1 MTRQWVFV
9 FYSND
14 TLKSPIGT
22 RATTNIERQRVSQKT
37 RPRVTRGGSLIFG
50 RIVYEARV
58 SAIIGSLYGALGA
71 SQNSCPRKLEHV
83 SSLMRKS
90 ATRFLDTTRSSG
102 KRDCIV
108 INIRM
113 NSRCTRA
120 TVWSHACIAFL
131 LRKCYCIVDCW
142 SNVFVGI
149 YLRLKLS
156 RDLPSQIELIHLF
169 LSTTRWLSSSKK
181 VIEYL
186 IER

>member
-1 MTRQWVFV
+1 M
-9 FYSND
+9 
-14 TLKSPIGT
+14 
-22 RATTNIERQRVSQKT
+22 
-37 RPRVTRGGSLIFG
+37 
-50 RIVYEARV
+50 YEARL
-58 SAIIGSLYGALGA
+58 SAIIGSLYRALGA

-120 TVWSHACIAFL
+120 TVWSYVCIAFL

-169 LSTTRWLSSSKK
+169 LSTTRWLKASKK
-181 VIEYL
+181 VIESRNRISDWEIGAIQIRWDCRGSFCSE
-186 IER
+186 IEERFELHGQKEKKKLRRGLQTKTSNTSS